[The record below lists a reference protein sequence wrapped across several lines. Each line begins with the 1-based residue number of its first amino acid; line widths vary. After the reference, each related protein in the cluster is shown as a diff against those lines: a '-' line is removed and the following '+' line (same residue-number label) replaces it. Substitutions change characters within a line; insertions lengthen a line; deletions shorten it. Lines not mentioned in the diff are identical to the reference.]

1 MNIVQNS
8 RTILFGGQF
17 YWPILAYHRYIN
29 ISIYIVWYEDRL
41 SLSKGSWGVAAGA
54 NPSLVSGWG
63 QGTPWTSR
71 QLITGEHWALTQ
83 GHFNMQHAA
92 FQHLPRAG
100 IWTSELVDLL
110 YPLIWR
116 PYRMEKVTSAK
127 SLQQSTFQRGIK
139 QLVSWTVTW
148 NVTVTSIMVER

>member
-1 MNIVQNS
+1 MPWRTQMNIVQNS

-63 QGTPWTSR
+63 QGIPWTSR

-110 YPLIWR
+110 YPLSYSHPWYEDLIEWR
-116 PYRMEKVTSAK
+116 K
-127 SLQQSTFQRGIK
+127 SLQQSHFSRVHFNGA
-139 QLVSWTVTW
+139 
-148 NVTVTSIMVER
+148 